1 MPAAARPY
9 WTGFLKLS
17 LVTISVRLY
26 AAATEKE
33 RIHFHMIH
41 EPSGERVRTQTV
53 VPGLGPVERSEIVKG
68 YEYEKGRYVT
78 VAPEDLE
85 KLRLETTDTID
96 ITEFVEAD
104 GLDPVEVDDPY
115 YLVAD
120 GSLAEAG
127 YRVFREALHRTG
139 KIAVG
144 RVVINQRERAVAV
157 RPYGVG
163 LLVNALRFRDEVR
176 AAEPFFAGIGEEPVD
191 ADELAIMEEI
201 IARRSRPFE
210 PDKFVNHYQAALR
223 DLIEHKLAGKLP
235 ERPAERKPA
244 QIINLMDALKRS
256 LAEEG
261 AGSAPAAG
269 RARGGR
275 GKGRSAAP
283 SGGVKAS
290 RAQPSLLLPVA
301 GGRAKAAPGDR
312 SRGIRPG
319 KAPEEGV
326 ILPA

>member
-1 MPAAARPY
+1 MPAAPRPY

-17 LVTISVRLY
+17 LVTFSVRLY
-26 AAATEKE
+26 AATTEKE

-68 YEYEKGRYVT
+68 YEYERGRYVT
-78 VAPEDLE
+78 VAPQDLE

-104 GLDPVEVDDPY
+104 GLDPVEVADPY

-139 KIAVG
+139 KVAVG

-163 LLVNALRFRDEVR
+163 LLVNTLRFSDEVR
-176 AAEPFFAGIGEEPVD
+176 AAEPFFADIGEEPVD

-201 IARRSRPFE
+201 IARRTRPFE
-210 PDKFVNHYQAALR
+210 PDKLVDHYQAALR
-223 DLIEHKLAGKLP
+223 DLIERKLAGKLP
-235 ERPAERKPA
+235 ERPAARKPA

-256 LAEEG
+256 LAEGGGGPE
-261 AGSAPAAG
+261 PAAG
-269 RARGGR
+269 ARGGR
-275 GKGRSAAP
+275 AKDRSAA
-283 SGGVKAS
+283 STGGGKAS

-301 GGRAKAAPGDR
+301 GGRAKTAPAARAAESAPAKR
-312 SRGIRPG
+312 RK
-319 KAPEEGV
+319 KA
-326 ILPA
+326 